1 MKHYNKDWYDSL
13 VKPQAQ
19 PPEWV
24 FAPVWLLLYCLMA
37 ISFLLVVIKPF
48 KLASFFSYI
57 FFIFQL
63 IVNLQWPVAFFKEH
77 DLRRSFLLCALLN
90 FLVFLTMLAF
100 FHVSKLAGIMFLP
113 YFLWCCFAT
122 YLMFEI
128 LELNEW

>member
-13 VKPQAQ
+13 VKPKAQ
-19 PPEWV
+19 PPEQV
-24 FAPVWLLLYCLMA
+24 FAPVWLFLYCLMA
-37 ISFLLVVIKPF
+37 IAFLLVIMKPF
-48 KLASFFSYI
+48 KLSSFFSYL
-57 FFIFQL
+57 FFTFQL
-63 IVNLQWPVAFFKEH
+63 IVNFQWPYAFFKEH
-77 DLRRSFLLCALLN
+77 NLRKSFLLSVLLN

-100 FHVSKLAGIMFLP
+100 FHVSKLAGILFLP